1 MSTATWFQL
10 PSPSP
15 ARVVHCKR
23 ERADIYIGRGG
34 PFGNPFPIGP
44 GRGRE
49 VAVDQFREWIKLQP
63 ELLRLVRQVMPG
75 KSLGCYCA
83 PDACHGDIYAEIANG
98 EWDQFISD
106 EPIFVF
112 GSNLAGIHGTAAA
125 LGARRQY
132 GAVIGQ
138 GVGLTGH
145 AYGIPTKD
153 AKLNVLPLAR
163 VLDEVD
169 RFIAFASTVPDITFR
184 MTRVGCGL
192 SGLPEDVIA
201 DRVLATAT
209 RNVLLPG
216 VWESRRNCGL
226 ARVVVAGTRSI
237 DDYGLVERKLN
248 RIIERLSDVEIVSGG
263 APGPDSLGERY
274 AVEKGLKLR
283 RMPAYWDAFGKAA
296 GGIRNRRMGWYGT
309 HLVAFW
315 DGSSRGTRDMISVGK
330 EGGLASRVL
339 AA

>member
-1 MSTATWFQL
+1 MSTATWLEL

-44 GRGRE
+44 GRDRE
-49 VAVDQFREWIKLQP
+49 RAVGQFREWIKIQP

-83 PDACHGDIYAEIANG
+83 PDACHGDIFDEVARG
-98 EWDQFISD
+98 DWDLLITE
-106 EPIFVF
+106 EPVFVF
-112 GSNLAGIHGTAAA
+112 GSNLAGIHGTGAA

-138 GVGLTGH
+138 GAGLTGH

-163 VLDEVD
+163 VLDELE
-169 RFIAFASTVPDITFR
+169 RFMEFARANPDLRFR
-184 MTRVGCGL
+184 MTRIGCGL
-192 SGLPEDVIA
+192 AGLAEDVIA
-201 DRVLATAT
+201 DRALVAPG
-209 RNVLLPG
+209 NVLLPG
-216 VWESRRNCGL
+216 VWEARRTSGL

-237 DDYGLVERKLN
+237 DDYGLVERKLD
-248 RIIERLSDVEIVSGG
+248 RIIERLSGVEIVSGG

-274 AVEKGLKLR
+274 AVERGLKLR

-315 DGSSRGTRDMISVGK
+315 NGSSRGTKDMISVGK
-330 EGGLASRVL
+330 EGGLGSRVI
-339 AA
+339 AT